1 MVYLF
6 KADIAP
12 SDSRI
17 IPRCRAACQS
27 TCVVGGMGGHGAG
40 DQLPERILRGILAA
54 RPLKIYDGYGWI
66 WMDMDGYGWVWE
78 AKNTTIWVN
87 FFYAVASKP

>member
-40 DQLPERILRGILAA
+40 DQLLRGVQTILPERILRGILAA

-66 WMDMDGYGWVWE
+66 WMDMDGYGW
-78 AKNTTIWVN
+78 IWMGMGG
-87 FFYAVASKP
+87 